1 MAVGVSWK
9 PTTARSRPGVSPI
22 ARAADM
28 APSAIESLTQTKA
41 IGVSAFSVAEHLFG
55 EPAAVLHRVR
65 AALCEQVRW

>member
-1 MAVGVSWK
+1 
-9 PTTARSRPGVSPI
+9 
-22 ARAADM
+22 M